1 MKLIFDGVA
10 ISILI
15 LIAMLI
21 ICHTANLLMDTK
33 GKRPNKAKGIM
44 KINHYN
50 NTNTNSN
57 SFINLPPNLP
67 TKYNQIYFD
76 KQEGEECKIKR
87 EPEVPCKAVPECSTK
102 TGMDLLSDSEIAM
115 MYKYIME
122 RAGFEVANRSLTGRV

>member
-10 ISILI
+10 ISIMI

-33 GKRPNKAKGIM
+33 EKRPNKATQNI
-44 KINHYN
+44 KINN
-50 NTNTNSN
+50 NSN

-102 TGMDLLSDSEIAM
+102 TGMELLSDSEIAM
-115 MYKYIME
+115 FYKYIME
-122 RAGFEVANRSLTGRV
+122 RAGFEVANRTLSGKD